1 MRFVKNVDKNRF
13 DAFAIA
19 SPTNHYSKTSAFID
33 FKKPEFY
40 DGDLLADGLTLEE
53 TLDYKFDGVKLRDL
67 ILEATITERLCS

>member
-33 FKKPEFY
+33 FKKP
-40 DGDLLADGLTLEE
+40 
-53 TLDYKFDGVKLRDL
+53 
-67 ILEATITERLCS
+67 